1 MILGGD
7 SSNVYN
13 VTSGSDGRVSVR
25 LHEGEY
31 TMTET
36 QAPTGY
42 LAASGTWKIK
52 VNTNGTYTIKKNG
65 QEIAKDSNNV
75 YKIVNKGQHEDAEA
89 NLTTSKTVKVTDYN
103 KREYEITL
111 GASTSGRE
119 AGTEAKAASVVLVLD
134 RSGSMGTKGM
144 TALVNAADTF
154 IDTLKTASQDSQVAV
169 VYFNGTQGSNTDKT
183 IAKNFTKLD
192 TDENVASI
200 KKFLSDNDDPDG
212 GTPMGDAL
220 KKAKSLL
227 DADNTGNQKYVLF
240 FTDRKSVV

>member
-1 MILGGD
+1 MERGAGASNLKMKFNLEVIPTYEVNFNKVTTQGAALAGAEFEIRDDSD
-7 SSNVYN
+7 SSKVYN

-154 IDTLKTASQDSQVAV
+154 IDTLKTA
-169 VYFNGTQGSNTDKT
+169 
-183 IAKNFTKLD
+183 L
-192 TDENVASI
+192 
-200 KKFLSDNDDPDG
+200 
-212 GTPMGDAL
+212 
-220 KKAKSLL
+220 
-227 DADNTGNQKYVLF
+227 
-240 FTDRKSVV
+240 